1 MPSRRAHRRVVPNFA
16 VARQWRSPASPP
28 WPVRTRRRRRSP
40 RRRRNPVA
48 STSRCGLPA
57 TRIAARRSRARSR
70 TSTSRAATARGASTP
85 KAPTPAGFP
94 RVDPETQKGRD
105 GVRRKVLADEL
116 ATEEKLLA
124 ETRVA
129 YADGAPAPLPEERAD
144 AEKYRARISRLRQ
157 SMTRA
162 REEHRGAEEGARRRQ
177 VSVARRACATGRR
190 EYCCGMP
197 AAPVSFAPGTR
208 SR

>member
-1 MPSRRAHRRVVPNFA
+1 VALACVTA
-16 VARQWRSPASPP
+16 VAGVQAS
-28 WPVRTRRRRRSP
+28 
-40 RRRRNPVA
+40 
-48 STSRCGLPA
+48 
-57 TRIAARRSRARSR
+57 
-70 TSTSRAATARGASTP
+70 AATLSEKAKESGCVNKPMWLAGDTYRCATESGAFSYFNVPGSNGGGVSTP

-144 AEKYRARISRLRQ
+144 AEKYRTRISRLRQ
-157 SMTRA
+157 SMTVHERNIEA
-162 REEHRGAEEGARRRQ
+162 LKKEL
-177 VSVARRACATGRR
+177 AT
-190 EYCCGMP
+190 
-197 AAPVSFAPGTR
+197 VK
-208 SR
+208 